1 MILSTYLQLTITNLT
16 KKDADPKVTFTIYLF
31 YLISS
36 SFQGHLMPP
45 NMMVLCITT
54 VGSSHVLL
62 DTNGGQIVVYDAY
75 NRNNHHTLQKLG
87 PLLLSL
93 YHVK

>member
-75 NRNNHHTLQKLG
+75 NRNNHHTLQKL
-87 PLLLSL
+87 PDSVLCL